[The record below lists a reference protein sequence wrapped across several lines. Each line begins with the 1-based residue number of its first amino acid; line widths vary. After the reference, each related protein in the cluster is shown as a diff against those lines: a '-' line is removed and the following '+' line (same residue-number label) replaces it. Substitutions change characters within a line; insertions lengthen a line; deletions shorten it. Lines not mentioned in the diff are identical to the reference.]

1 MRPKEL
7 DQLLL
12 NLETQPSEALDRR
25 IAALITQAAKQ
36 GSGKG
41 FRELAL
47 WRHIMQSKI
56 AKIAA
61 VIAIVLVGIVAF
73 YTFDS
78 TTSATWASVINP
90 LMTSQTVVFDAV
102 ANIQGVTIRAKVMN
116 MGTQR
121 IRYEIEPPQGSP
133 IIIFDQEHS
142 QMLQLFPDDK
152 QAILI
157 DLKILP
163 DETPKDYLASIR
175 NLIKELQNDP
185 NVSIE
190 QLPDS
195 VIDGRNAVGF
205 RAKTAHGDITIW
217 ADPETLL
224 PIRLELLDNNTS
236 TVCTNFQFD
245 IDLDPSLFRMDIPVG
260 YTTASGQLN
269 YDDSAE
275 KEVLEGLRI
284 WAQILED
291 NQFPEDL
298 TTATYQKMPGL
309 RKKLQNGT
317 LKLSMQEKLDLG
329 LKMGPLSKFL
339 MSLKPEH
346 DWHYV
351 GASVQFGDA
360 SKPVCWYKPIGSQ
373 TYRVVYGDLSV
384 KDVPEEDLPK

>member
-7 DQLLL
+7 DKLLL
-12 NLETQPSEALDRR
+12 NLETQPSKALDRR

-36 GSGKG
+36 GSGKVPP
-41 FRELAL
+41 ELAL
-47 WRHIMQSKI
+47 WRRIMQSKI
-56 AKIAA
+56 TKIAA

-78 TTSATWASVINP
+78 TTGATWASVINP

-102 ANIQGVTIRAKVMN
+102 ANTQGVTIRAKVMN

-121 IRYEIEPPQGSP
+121 IRYEIEPPQGPP

-142 QMLQLFPDDK
+142 QMLQLFPDKK
-152 QAILI
+152 QAFLI
-157 DLKILP
+157 DLRNLP
-163 DETPKDYLASIR
+163 DEMPENYLASIR

-190 QLPDS
+190 QLPDTM
-195 VIDGRNAVGF
+195 IDNRKAVAF
-205 RAKTAHGDITIW
+205 RAKNDHDDITVW

-224 PIRLELLDNNTS
+224 PIRLELLQNNIS

-245 IDLDPSLFRMDIPVG
+245 IDLDPSLFSMDIPAG
-260 YTTASGQLN
+260 YTTASGQLDF
-269 YDDSAE
+269 DDSAE

-309 RKKLQNGT
+309 KKKLQNGT
-317 LKLSMQEKLDLG
+317 LKLSVQEKLDMA
-329 LKMGPLSKFL
+329 LKMGPLSQFL

-351 GASVQFGDA
+351 GASVPFGDA
-360 SKPVCWYKPIGSQ
+360 NKPVCWYKPIGSQ

-384 KDVPEEDLPK
+384 RDVLEEDLPK